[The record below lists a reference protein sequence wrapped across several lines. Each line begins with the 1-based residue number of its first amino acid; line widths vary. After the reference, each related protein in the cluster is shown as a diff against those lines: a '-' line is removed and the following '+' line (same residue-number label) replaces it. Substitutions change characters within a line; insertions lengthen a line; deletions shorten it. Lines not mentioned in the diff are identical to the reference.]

1 MKWLVAGISALAL
14 ASGGAYAQGNGNGK
28 GNGNGGKP
36 AQAQN
41 NKGNG
46 GGNGAKANRG
56 NGNAKADRG
65 GPAMRADNGNRG
77 NGNGNADRGPQMR
90 SPVDRG
96 NGNGNGNAM
105 ANRGNNGNGN
115 GNAGNG
121 NRDVIRYDDRR
132 GNDTRV
138 VYDDRDYRSGSRY
151 IQRTS
156 DWGVMEGC
164 PPGLA
169 KKYNGC
175 NPPGQ
180 VKDRYDRY
188 ARYQPDWWGL
198 TGLSGRNYAYDDGYL
213 VRYDGNRIGSWLPLL
228 GGALSVGN
236 VWPDRYRYDRLPDY
250 YSSYYGLG
258 NPNQYRYANNVVYRV
273 DPETAAITS
282 IAALLTGDDIR
293 VGQPMPMGYDVYNV
307 PYAYRD
313 RYYDTPQSQYRYSD
327 GYVYQVDPTTRLVQA
342 AIELLI

>member
-1 MKWLVAGISALAL
+1 MGRSAEGSP
-14 ASGGAYAQGNGNGK
+14 ASARQRQ
-28 GNGNGGKP
+28 P
-36 AQAQN
+36 DRRAQAAALSVRQ
-41 NKGNG
+41 
-46 GGNGAKANRG
+46 RQCS
-56 NGNAKADRG
+56 
-65 GPAMRADNGNRG
+65 AMRADNGNRG
-77 NGNGNADRGPQMR
+77 NGNRNADRGPQMR
-90 SPVDRG
+90 SPVERG

-105 ANRGNNGNGN
+105 ANRGKNGNGN

-132 GNDTRV
+132 GNDARV
-138 VYDDRDYRSGSRY
+138 VYRDNDRDYRNGSRY

-156 DWGVMEGC
+156 DWGVMDGC

-180 VKDRYDRY
+180 VKKQYDRY
-188 ARYQPDWWGL
+188 SRYQPDWWGL

-236 VWPDRYRYDRLPDY
+236 VWPDQYRYDRLPDY

-258 NPNQYRYANNVVYRV
+258 SPNQYRYANNVVYRV

-282 IAALLTGDDIR
+282 IAALLTGDDIQ